1 VSGPVDLG
9 HSCALVFFHRR
20 SELPV
25 LASWFVRAVGLR
37 FPSRASLCVGPV
49 PSPVALSF
57 GAVVQ
62 HTGRL
67 CARCA
72 SLHHF
77 VTKLMSP
84 VLLLVS
90 PAFLAPQ
97 LQSPL
102 LMLPLF
108 AQAMD
113 LSRFWLGLTFLQKFS
128 SCSVSYVIDS
138 LRSAG
143 RISQGTALSS
153 IYSIFFVS
161 LQSIEPPLVSD
172 VLSVP
177 GISPYIESRVAGTS
191 LSLGAAPGWIC
202 TLSQASIFN
211 PAGPALIFLV
221 RTRSPVS
228 CSFPAV
234 NSLHRSVLRPLL
246 FGCLCIWVKA
256 ASRASAA
263 LEPCS
268 ILFPDVYHGCPLL
281 YGRQVLIS
289 Y

>member
-1 VSGPVDLG
+1 
-9 HSCALVFFHRR
+9 
-20 SELPV
+20 
-25 LASWFVRAVGLR
+25 
-37 FPSRASLCVGPV
+37 
-49 PSPVALSF
+49 
-57 GAVVQ
+57 
-62 HTGRL
+62 
-67 CARCA
+67 
-72 SLHHF
+72 
-77 VTKLMSP
+77 
-84 VLLLVS
+84 
-90 PAFLAPQ
+90 
-97 LQSPL
+97 
-102 LMLPLF
+102 
-108 AQAMD
+108 
-113 LSRFWLGLTFLQKFS
+113 
-128 SCSVSYVIDS
+128 
-138 LRSAG
+138 
-143 RISQGTALSS
+143 LSS

-172 VLSVP
+172 ILSVP

-289 Y
+289 H